1 MIASLNGIITLIG
14 KSDIVLEVNG
24 VGYLLN
30 VSSKLIASLD
40 VIGSK
45 LILFTDLQIKD
56 DKIVMYGF
64 ASLKDQNIFK
74 LLQTVQGVGP
84 KAALSILSTLNVD
97 EIILAITSG
106 DKAMISRADGIGPKV
121 AARVTTELVEKV
133 LNFDNDVSNNFT
145 SKNLPNT
152 TQEKLNLNK
161 IDDDYTDLSAEVED
175 IISALVNLGYS
186 RSEVFSVVMKI
197 KNDFSP
203 NDISKNF
210 TVSQIV
216 PIALKELS
224 GGIEWQTKIKWMI
237 GWFILKF

>member
-133 LNFDNDVSNNFT
+133 INFNNNVSNNLV

-203 NDISKNF
+203 NNISKNF

-224 GGIEWQTKIKWMI
+224 GGIE
-237 GWFILKF
+237 

>member
-1 MIASLNGIITLIG
+1 MIASLKGILTLIG
-14 KSDIVLEVNG
+14 KSEIVLEVNG
-24 VGYLLN
+24 VGYILN

-40 VIGSK
+40 KIGSK
-45 LILFTDLQIKD
+45 LTLFTDLQIKD

-64 ASLKDQNIFK
+64 ASSKDQNIFK

-97 EIILAITSG
+97 EIILAITSA

-121 AARVTTELVEKV
+121 AGRIISELVEKV
-133 LNFDNDVSNNFT
+133 LNFNNSTLNNFFG
-145 SKNLPNT
+145 KNLPNT
-152 TQEKLNLNK
+152 IQEKFSLN
-161 IDDDYTDLSAEVED
+161 DDNELKDLSVEVED

-186 RSEVFSVVMKI
+186 RSDVFSVVMKI
-197 KNDFSP
+197 KNDTRL
-203 NDISKNF
+203 NTNKDF

-224 GGIEWQTKIKWMI
+224 GGIE
-237 GWFILKF
+237 

>member
-1 MIASLNGIITLIG
+1 MIASLNGIITRIG

-133 LNFDNDVSNNFT
+133 LNFNNNVSNNLV

-197 KNDFSP
+197 KNDSSP
-203 NDISKNF
+203 KNVSKNF

-224 GGIEWQTKIKWMI
+224 GGIE
-237 GWFILKF
+237 

>member
-133 LNFDNDVSNNFT
+133 LNFNNNVSNNLV

-197 KNDFSP
+197 KNDSNP
-203 NDISKNF
+203 NNISKNF

-224 GGIEWQTKIKWMI
+224 GGIE
-237 GWFILKF
+237 